1 MVRVLN
7 PFFSGW
13 ASGTVGKLIT
23 CRASYNQRFYML
35 KHRHTQQ
42 KRSPAQI
49 EMQEIG
55 ARKVKLEKWFWRVG
69 EWRSARLRMNK
80 LGLTVLGSPEGLIQP
95 VHHIPPLFLPKG
107 VPY

>member
-1 MVRVLN
+1 MVMVRQ

-23 CRASYNQRFYML
+23 CRAMFNQRFCMH
-35 KHRHTQQ
+35 KHRYTQHR
-42 KRSPAQI
+42 RSPAQI

-55 ARKVKLEKWFWRVG
+55 ARKVRLEKWFWKVG

-80 LGLTVLGSPEGLIQP
+80 LGLTVLGSPIKETKRWREFYGC
-95 VHHIPPLFLPKG
+95 
-107 VPY
+107 